1 MNRGFDPRLAWTG
14 MKQNRRLYLPY
25 LLTCTGVTAMFYIL
39 MGLSV
44 SSVLPQMSGGRSTA
58 LIMSLGSMVIAFFA
72 LIFLFY
78 THSFLIRRRSREF
91 GLYNVLGMGKGN
103 IARIL
108 LWETLLSCGATTLIG
123 LALGILLSKLAEVAL
138 LKLLHL
144 RITYTFTVSIPSLL
158 LTLGLFAAI
167 HALIF
172 LRSLWEL
179 HRVSAV
185 ALCRM
190 LQKNPR
196 YYYQPR
202 HFVSVSSM
210 AYRMKRNGAGLASI
224 CVLATMVLVMLSSTT
239 CMYYGV
245 EDALHQRYPRDI
257 GVECYFGD
265 RLDQMDEAH
274 LDILRAAVADA
285 ADAMGSSRDN
295 VQDYRAAW
303 LYGILTPD
311 GALRSAS
318 ASDSGGL
325 ASEMTRVTL
334 ISLPDYNALTG
345 TELTLSDG
353 EVYVYGHRMTYT
365 APQFTVGDTTW
376 RVKSLLDRCAV
387 NGASAADVTPSLY
400 VVVPD
405 FESAARLLLDLSANS
420 DLSVQLRWYYQFD
433 SDLPDDAQH
442 SGSASYEEGG
452 TPRNLTDAL
461 QLALYSV
468 NAETGLTTGWEVESL
483 AANRSDFY
491 GAYGG
496 LFFLGIMLS
505 VVFSLAAVSII
516 YYKQV
521 CEGYEDQSR
530 FAIMQKVGMTKR
542 DIRRSINSQLLTV
555 FFLPMALSGV
565 HLCFAFPFIHKLLL
579 LFNLSNTS
587 LLIGTTVV
595 CYVAFALL
603 YTLAYKLTSNAYYH
617 IVSGAAERE

>member
-1 MNRGFDPRLAWTG
+1 M
-14 MKQNRRLYLPY
+14 
-25 LLTCTGVTAMFYIL
+25 C
-39 MGLSV
+39 
-44 SSVLPQMSGGRSTA
+44 
-58 LIMSLGSMVIAFFA
+58 
-72 LIFLFY
+72 
-78 THSFLIRRRSREF
+78 IR
-91 GLYNVLGMGKGN
+91 
-103 IARIL
+103 
-108 LWETLLSCGATTLIG
+108 
-123 LALGILLSKLAEVAL
+123 
-138 LKLLHL
+138 
-144 RITYTFTVSIPSLL
+144 
-158 LTLGLFAAI
+158 
-167 HALIF
+167 
-172 LRSLWEL
+172 
-179 HRVSAV
+179 
-185 ALCRM
+185 
-190 LQKNPR
+190 
-196 YYYQPR
+196 
-202 HFVSVSSM
+202 
-210 AYRMKRNGAGLASI
+210 
-224 CVLATMVLVMLSSTT
+224 
-239 CMYYGV
+239 
-245 EDALHQRYPRDI
+245 
-257 GVECYFGD
+257 
-265 RLDQMDEAH
+265 
-274 LDILRAAVADA
+274 
-285 ADAMGSSRDN
+285 
-295 VQDYRAAW
+295 
-303 LYGILTPD
+303 
-311 GALRSAS
+311 
-318 ASDSGGL
+318 DS
-325 ASEMTRVTL
+325 
-334 ISLPDYNALTG
+334 
-345 TELTLSDG
+345 
-353 EVYVYGHRMTYT
+353 
-365 APQFTVGDTTW
+365 
-376 RVKSLLDRCAV
+376 
-387 NGASAADVTPSLY
+387 Y